1 MEPDGRMQNEEEEE
15 DKKLTALRRSAARLI
30 RFALYH
36 DIDHDYD
43 HRFDACLYQPAK
55 LLSRALHLAFVG
67 ALLTLGGAQEN
78 GTQSSEWSESSWA
91 SIEPSKDLQWVKCYD
106 GPFECGRLQVPLNY
120 SNPDGESAAIAL
132 IRIKANVS
140 TDSTEYRGPI
150 LFNPGGPG
158 GGGIDL
164 IIARGPLLAQI
175 VGPQFDVVAF
185 DPRGIAHSTPRIEF
199 FESREERALWYI
211 PAASELNH
219 SSIDVASFWAR
230 HKVNGQLVQE
240 RFIDLLPY
248 FTTSHVAQDML
259 RIAEAHGKEK
269 LQYWGFSFAETTL
282 KDKVERLIIDGI
294 VDVENDYYT
303 TEWKGIPLDL
313 DKALDWFFKDC
324 LDAGPEACPFHDTS
338 IEAMRERLNKL
349 YESVIKAP
357 VAVRTEVSY
366 GLVDYGNLR
375 GLILIGLYS
384 PLRWPRLA
392 AGLAGLEAGNGTALW
407 RLGADVP
414 PFSCSCDSSEFAF
427 ENVLDARQV
436 YVCNDGDVVSSSL
449 EDAQKHYEES
459 VKISEWNSLFAAFKI
474 ECSSWPRIPRDFF
487 RGPISGNTS
496 YPLLIIGNTADPAT
510 PLRNAHIVSK
520 GFPGSVVLTQDSSG
534 HASINSPSICTNN
547 AVRAYFVNGTLPEPG
562 TVCSSFTNPFITN
575 STTESNEAR
584 AFRRGFCRRGY

>member
-1 MEPDGRMQNEEEEE
+1 MADDDLECVLDLLQSLTVTDTSQAFLVP
-15 DKKLTALRRSAARLI
+15 KLTEICVHEYIFWMTAEHVTAFLNMVESRSAGIGGARLTDAEFKYRRRI
-30 RFALYH
+30 CPPIGLDY
-36 DIDHDYD
+36 IDSYVPDSSIAE
-43 HRFDACLYQPAK
+43 RTR
-55 LLSRALHLAFVG
+55 LLSRKG
-67 ALLTLGGAQEN
+67 IRCT
-78 GTQSSEWSESSWA
+78 
-91 SIEPSKDLQWVKCYD
+91 I
-106 GPFECGRLQVPLNY
+106 R
-120 SNPDGESAAIAL
+120 AISL

-150 LFNPGGPG
+150 LCNPGGPG

-269 LQYWGFSFAETTL
+269 LQYWGFSYGSVLGSTFAAMFP
-282 KDKVERLIIDGI
+282 DKVERLIIDGI

-303 TEWKGIPLDL
+303 TDYKGLPLDL
-313 DKALDWFFKDC
+313 DKALNWFFKDC

-407 RLGADVP
+407 KIGADVP

-427 ENVLDARQV
+427 ENVLDARQA

-449 EDAQKHYEES
+449 EDAQKHYQES
-459 VKISEWNSLFAAFKI
+459 VEISEWNSLFATFKI
-474 ECSSWPRIPRDFF
+474 ECR
-487 RGPISGNTS
+487 
-496 YPLLIIGNTADPAT
+496 
-510 PLRNAHIVSK
+510 
-520 GFPGSVVLTQDSSG
+520 
-534 HASINSPSICTNN
+534 
-547 AVRAYFVNGTLPEPG
+547 
-562 TVCSSFTNPFITN
+562 
-575 STTESNEAR
+575 
-584 AFRRGFCRRGY
+584 